1 MVKCRKG
8 SRRSSEKDE
17 VQFKGK
23 VLQEKVL
30 QVQFKGK
37 EGRTFFKNHD
47 VVQSLSRV

>member
-17 VQFKGK
+17 VQFKG
-23 VLQEKVL
+23 KVL